1 MKHLFVDIMLDGRF
15 YGTLRIR
22 NKWGGALALEQRE
35 LAEIVER
42 RLPLLKNKNYKIRF

>member
-1 MKHLFVDIMLDGRF
+1 MTHLFVDIMLDGRF
-15 YGTLRIR
+15 YGTLRIQ
-22 NKWGGALALEQRE
+22 NKWGGKALEQRE